1 MSDNEEKRDVSPDIG
16 VIDLKEEVD
25 LRIITCGDVETGK
38 STLIDAL
45 GAGQK
50 QDATISRGSR
60 NFETKRRTI
69 IVLDVSGDE
78 QSIHNLSANAATAD
92 LAIVVIDAR
101 TGMQTQTRRHAYIA
115 ALLGVRCVVLAVNKM
130 DLVDYSQKAFDEIV
144 GDFNTFAAGV
154 DGINHI
160 EPIPISALHGDNI
173 ATSSSAMTWFEGP
186 ALKDYLDTV
195 EVENDLSS
203 QPFSMQVVNGSNDR
217 GYSGLVNGGTINS
230 GDAIRVVPGGHQAN
244 VKRLM
249 SADEELNQAR
259 AGQSVTI
266 ALDREIEISRGDVL
280 AAADAPPQAA
290 DQFDVVILWVS
301 DTAMLPGRR
310 YDIKIGALEARATI
324 TRIKH
329 SVDVDSMEKLAANQ
343 LDLNDIAECNISVD
357 CLVPFRPYSENRD
370 LGGFTLIDRQTNE
383 TVGMGLI
390 HFALRRAENVHRQAM
405 DVDRDVRAELK
416 NQKPAV
422 LWFTGL
428 SGSGKSTIANI
439 LEKRLAVQGQHT
451 ILLDG
456 DNVRHGLNRDLGF
469 TDADRVENIRRIGE
483 VARLMT
489 DAGLM
494 VLVSFISPFIAERR
508 MARAMVPEGE
518 FVEIHVD
525 TPLDVAEQRDVK
537 GLYKKARE
545 GVIKNFTGIDSPYE
559 APENPEIAVNT
570 IEQTAEEAAVSV
582 EAYLRAKGF
591 LAD

>member
-1 MSDNEEKRDVSPDIG
+1 MSDNEEKRDVLPNTG
-16 VIDLKEEVD
+16 VTNPSEKADLC
-25 LRIITCGDVETGK
+25 IMTCGDVETGK

-50 QDATISRGSR
+50 QDATINSGDL

-69 IVLDVSGDE
+69 TVLDVSGDE
-78 QSIHNLSANAATAD
+78 QSNRNLTANAATAD

-144 GDFNTFAAGV
+144 GDFNTFAVGV

-173 ATSSSAMTWFEGP
+173 ATSSSAMAWFEGS
-186 ALKDYLDTV
+186 ALKDYFDTV

-203 QPFSMQVVNGSNDR
+203 QPFSMQVVNGSNGR

-244 VKRLM
+244 VKTLVN
-249 SADEELNQAR
+249 EQGELNQVR
-259 AGQSVTI
+259 AGQLVTI
-266 ALDREIEISRGDVL
+266 ALDHEVEISRGDVL

-290 DQFDVVILWVS
+290 DQFDVMILWMS
-301 DTAMLPGRR
+301 DTAMMPGRR

-357 CLVPFRPYSENRD
+357 CLVPYRPYSENRD

-390 HFALRRAENVHRQAM
+390 HFALRRAENVHLQAM

-525 TPLDVAEQRDVK
+525 TPLEVAEQRDVK

-545 GVIKNFTGIDSPYE
+545 GEIKNFTGIDSPYE